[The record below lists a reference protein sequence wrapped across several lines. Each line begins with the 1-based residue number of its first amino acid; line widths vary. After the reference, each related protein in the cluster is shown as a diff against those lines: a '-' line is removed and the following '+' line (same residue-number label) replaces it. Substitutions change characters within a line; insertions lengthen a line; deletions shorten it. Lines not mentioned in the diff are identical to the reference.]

1 MILVDTHASTTGTR
15 LAARFPA
22 TAVYAWDQNAHGAE
36 DSSQILGMLQTYGL
50 ALETH
55 EGQVQDAWERA
66 TRLIHGRYVAT
77 VDRGAAVPGGDAVGR
92 AQRVLPRVEPTSGA
106 QRPVDGRT
114 DRGTHLKHLGQPA
127 DAAPLRARHGRRAA
141 TGTSVRDNIFRDT
154 YEPYAEFHPPAEA
167 HLQDG
172 GDG

>member
-1 MILVDTHASTTGTR
+1 VILVDTHASTTGTR

-77 VDRGAAVPGGDAVGR
+77 VDPEAPRSPAAMPWAELNEFYRGSNRRQVRNA
-92 AQRVLPRVEPTSGA
+92 LWMVEQIAGHT
-106 QRPVDGRT
+106 
-114 DRGTHLKHLGQPA
+114 
-127 DAAPLRARHGRRAA
+127 
-141 TGTSVRDNIFRDT
+141 
-154 YEPYAEFHPPAEA
+154 
-167 HLQDG
+167 
-172 GDG
+172 